1 MLRDMPLALVTGGA
15 RANSIGAAITP
26 RLSADGWDVATSDL
40 TDGEYPCDLA
50 TPTARRRWWTP
61 SIGTAGRSVPW
72 S

>member
-26 RLSADGWDVATSDL
+26 RLSNDGWDVATSDL

-50 TPTARRRWWTP
+50 TTDGPQALVAP
-61 SIGTAGRSVPW
+61 STGTAGRSVPW